1 MALDPF
7 DLLGTWRLERWEVE
21 RADGS
26 VGRPLGPRPEG
37 ISIYGEDGWMSCTM
51 TAGNRAPLSGANARH
66 APEAERA
73 AAFSSLLAYCCRW
86 RVEGDEVLHRV
97 EAPAKAGTDATEA
110 LLAAERKADATDAEK
125 VFAGAAAAGAWPME
139 VAQPGGKPG
148 EGPLAEERREL
159 TVRASPGRRGLRGG
173 TRAAGNA

>member
-37 ISIYGEDGWMSCTM
+37 ISIDGEDGWMSCTM

-97 EAPAKAGTDATEA
+97 EVAHNPAMIGTTQS
-110 LLAAERKADATDAEK
+110 R
-125 VFAGAAAAGAWPME
+125 
-139 VAQPGGKPG
+139 
-148 EGPLAEERREL
+148 
-159 TVRASPGRRGLRGG
+159 RASLQGDALTLTTGDHASGGLHRLWWRRVAEVEG
-173 TRAAGNA
+173 